1 MHPTLKTLA
10 GAAASAL
17 LALAAPAAL
26 AQGKGE
32 TVKFQDYPGTGNTLI
47 RVAIAKGYC
56 TKYGITCQLQTIPT
70 SPLGVQAMMAKSIDS
85 ALAPVDAV
93 NQAVL
98 RGAKMKMVAG
108 GQVNSIILLAF
119 GNHVETPNLAKG
131 WPHFMQ
137 DLKGKKVGIPA
148 RGSQIEIIVS
158 WMMEQAG
165 MDPTKDVSFVA
176 VGGVPTTYGSLQSKQ
191 VDAVFSYDPVGTI
204 CDLAKT
210 CKVAWRADSAPDPA
224 PIRATNGGVVNQVFL
239 QEYIDKNPHV
249 IDAVIRA
256 TQDAEAFVN
265 DPANFDEV
273 LKITQNHFKLEMPQ
287 GDAILAANLKHYIA
301 TKNFRAA
308 IDRKAVQASLDLSL
322 ATKAIDKVATVQDIV
337 YDRAP

>member
-1 MHPTLKTLA
+1 MHATLKTLA
-10 GAAASAL
+10 GAALSAL
-17 LALAAPAAL
+17 VALAAPAAM

-32 TVKFQDYPGTGNTLI
+32 TVKFQDYPGLGNTMI

-56 TKYGITCQLQTIPT
+56 TKNGITCQLQTIPT

-93 NQAVL
+93 NAAVL
-98 RGAKMKMVAG
+98 RGSKMKMVGG
-108 GQVNSIILLAF
+108 GQVNSIMLLAF
-119 GNHVETPNLAKG
+119 GNHIDSPNAGRG

-137 DLKGKKVGIPA
+137 DLKGKKIGIPA
-148 RGSQIEIIVS
+148 RGSAIEIISS

-165 MDPTKDVSFVA
+165 MDPTKDVTFVA
-176 VGGVPTTYGSLQSKQ
+176 VGGVPTAYGALQSKQ
-191 VDAVFSYDPVGTI
+191 IDAVLSYDPLGTI

-210 CKVAWRADSAPDPA
+210 CKVAWRADSAPEPA
-224 PIRATNGGVVNQVFL
+224 AIRATNGGVVNQVFM
-239 QEYIDKNPHV
+239 QDYIDKNPHV
-249 IDAVIRA
+249 IEAVIA
-256 TQDAEAFVN
+256 TLKEAEAFVN
-265 DPANFDEV
+265 NPANFDEA
-273 LKITQNHFKLEMPQ
+273 LAITQTHFKLAMPQ

-322 ATKAIDKVATVQDIV
+322 ATKAIDKVASVSDIV
-337 YDRAP
+337 LDRAP

>member
-1 MHPTLKTLA
+1 MPRFIKPI
-10 GAAASAL
+10 ASA
-17 LALAAPAAL
+17 ALSALIVLSNSAAH

-56 TKYGITCQLQTIPT
+56 AKYGIKCELQTIAT

-85 ALAPVDAV
+85 ALAPVDAI

-98 RGAKMKMVAG
+98 RGSKMKMVAG
-108 GQVNSIILLAF
+108 GQVNSIMLLAF

-137 DLKGKKVGIPA
+137 DLKGKKIGIPA
-148 RGSQIEIIVS
+148 RGSAIEIIVS
-158 WMMEQAG
+158 WMMEQVG

-210 CKVAWRADSAPDPA
+210 CKVAWRADSAAEPA
-224 PIRATNGGVVNQVFL
+224 QIRATNGGVVNQTFM
-239 QEYIDKNPHV
+239 QDYIDKHPHV
-249 IDAVIRA
+249 IEAVIRA
-256 TQDAEAFVN
+256 TKDADAFVN
-265 DPANFDEV
+265 DPANFDEL
-273 LKITQNHFKLEMPQ
+273 LKITQGHFKLEMPQ
-287 GDAILAANLKHYIA
+287 GEAILATNLKHYIA

-308 IDRKAVQASLDLSL
+308 INRKAVQASLDLSL
-322 ATKAIDKVATVQDIV
+322 ATKAIDKVVNVSDII

>member
-1 MHPTLKTLA
+1 MHATLKTLA
-10 GAAASAL
+10 GATLTAL
-17 LALAAPAAL
+17 IALAAPAAM

-32 TVKFQDYPGTGNTLI
+32 TVKFQDYPGLGNTMI

-56 TKYGITCQLQTIPT
+56 TKHGITCQLQTIPT

-93 NQAVL
+93 NAAVL
-98 RGAKMKMVAG
+98 RGSKMKMVGG
-108 GQVNSIILLAF
+108 GQVNSIMLLAF
-119 GNHVETPNLAKG
+119 GNHVESPNVGRG

-137 DLKGKKVGIPA
+137 DLKGKKIGIPA
-148 RGSQIEIIVS
+148 RGSAIEIISS

-165 MDPTKDVSFVA
+165 MNPSKDVTFVA
-176 VGGVPTTYGSLQSKQ
+176 VGGVPTSYGALQSKQ
-191 VDAVFSYDPVGTI
+191 VDAVLSYDPLGTI

-210 CKVAWRADSAPDPA
+210 CKVAWRADSAPEPA
-224 PIRATNGGVVNQVFL
+224 AIRATNGGVVNQVFM

-249 IDAVIRA
+249 IDAVIA
-256 TQDAEAFVN
+256 TLKEADAFVN
-265 DPANFDEV
+265 NPANFDEA
-273 LKITQNHFKLEMPQ
+273 LAITKTHFKLEMPQ

-322 ATKAIDKVATVQDIV
+322 STKAIDKVASVSDIV
-337 YDRAP
+337 FDRAP

>member
-1 MHPTLKTLA
+1 MHRPLKTFA
-10 GAAASAL
+10 IAAAAAL
-17 LALAAPAAL
+17 TTLLAPAAH

-32 TVKFQDYPGTGNTLI
+32 TVKFQDYPGLGNSMI

-56 TKYGITCQLQTIPT
+56 TKYGIKCELQTIPT
-70 SPLGVQAMMAKSIDS
+70 SPLGVQAMMAKSIES

-98 RGAKMKMVAG
+98 RGGKMKMVAG
-108 GQVNSIILLAF
+108 GQVNSIVLLAF

-137 DLKGKKVGIPA
+137 DLKGKKIGVPA
-148 RGSQIEIIVS
+148 RGSAIEIIVS
-158 WMMEQAG
+158 WMMERAG
-165 MDPTKDVSFVA
+165 MDPTKDVTFVA
-176 VGGVPTTYGSLQSKQ
+176 TGAVPTSYGTLQSKQ
-191 VDAVFSYDPVGTI
+191 VDAVFSYDPLGTI

-210 CKVAWRADSAPDPA
+210 CKVAWRADSAKDPA
-224 PIRATNGGVVNQVFL
+224 EIAATNGGVVNQVFL

-249 IDAVIRA
+249 VEATIAAVKDSA
-256 TQDAEAFVN
+256 AFIN
-265 DPANFDEV
+265 DPANFDEM
-273 LKITQNHFKLEMPQ
+273 LKITQGYFKLDMPQ

-301 TKNFRAA
+301 TKNFRAG
-308 IDRKAVQASLDLSL
+308 IDRNAVQASLDLSL
-322 ATKAIDKVATVQDIV
+322 ATKSIDKVAGVADIV

>member
-1 MHPTLKTLA
+1 MHQIRNALASATLA
-10 GAAASAL
+10 AL
-17 LALAAPAAL
+17 MSLTAPVAM

-32 TVKFQDYPGTGNTLI
+32 SVKFQDYPGTGNTLI
-47 RVAIAKGYC
+47 RVAIEKGIC
-56 TKYGITCQLQTIPT
+56 AKYGITCQLQTIPT

-98 RGAKMKMVAG
+98 RGSKMKMVAG
-108 GQVNSIILLAF
+108 GQVNSIVLLAF
-119 GNHVETPNLAKG
+119 GNHVEAPNAGKG

-137 DLKGKKVGIPA
+137 DLKGKKIGIPA
-148 RGSQIEIIVS
+148 RGSQVEVIVS
-158 WMMEQAG
+158 WMMEKVG
-165 MDPTKDVSFVA
+165 MDPTKDVTFVA
-176 VGGVPTTYGSLQSKQ
+176 TGGVPTSYGALQSKQ

-210 CKVAWRADSAPDPA
+210 CKVAWRADSAKQPA
-224 PIRATNGGVVNQVFL
+224 EIAATNGGVVNQVFM

-249 IDAVIRA
+249 IAAVIRV
-256 TQDAEAFVN
+256 TQDAAAFVN
-265 DPANFDEV
+265 DAANFAEV
-273 LKITQNHFKLEMPQ
+273 LAITQKYFKLDMPQ
-287 GDAILAANLKHYIA
+287 GEAILAANLKHYIA
-301 TKNFRAA
+301 VNNFRAA

-322 ATKAIDKVATVQDIV
+322 ATKAIDKVSAVGDIV